1 MREGLVVGGGGV
13 NGQGDWGELAPGSWG
28 REVGIVEERDEGGEG
43 ELSEGREEP
52 GEGVSCGE
60 ALVHAPGA
68 SHKAWGE
75 CARKG

>member
-1 MREGLVVGGGGV
+1 MLGGRANGEGVE
-13 NGQGDWGELAPGSWG
+13 GELAPGSWG
-28 REVGIVEERDEGGEG
+28 RGVGIVEERDEGGEE

-60 ALVHAPGA
+60 ALVLAPGV